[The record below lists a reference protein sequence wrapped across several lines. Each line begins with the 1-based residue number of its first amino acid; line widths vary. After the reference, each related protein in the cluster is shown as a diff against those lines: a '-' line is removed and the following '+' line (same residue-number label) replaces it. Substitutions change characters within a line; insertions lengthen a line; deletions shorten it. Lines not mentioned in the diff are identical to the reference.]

1 MRLFDTARGEIV
13 PFEPGEE
20 VSYDYYTSP
29 GEYTQRCKCGA
40 ENCRGY
46 L

>member
-1 MRLFDTARGEIV
+1 MQILIIAKRAI
-13 PFEPGEE
+13 EPGEE
-20 VSYDYYTSP
+20 VSYDYYTTPAP
-29 GEYTQRCKCGA
+29 GTQRCKCGA